1 MKTTI
6 ITLVIQQEKEDPELV
21 DKIADRVYR
30 LDCVK
35 DVEAK
40 LIAEVENESRQPA

>member
-6 ITLVIQQEKEDPELV
+6 ITLIIQQEKEDPELV

-30 LDCVK
+30 LDCVQ

-40 LIAEVENESRQPA
+40 LIAEVERDAADA

>member
-6 ITLVIQQEKEDPELV
+6 ITLVILQEKEDPELV

-30 LDCVK
+30 LDCVA

-40 LIAEVENESRQPA
+40 LIAEVDGDPVDA